1 MLIKP
6 KKKNKG
12 RKGVYILIHKGCN
25 QNMKQKELL
34 IKNKKSGRPV
44 VYVQTTTLL
53 TFRQKEIGEMIKKQI
68 NNRKDTLWTVMKIFM
83 VPQIQCS
90 GWLCERN
97 DNVIIH

>member
-6 KKKNKG
+6 KKNKG

-44 VYVQTTTLL
+44 VYVQTTTSL
-53 TFRQKEIGEMIKKQI
+53 TFRQKEIGEIIKKKQI
-68 NNRKDTLWTVMKIFM
+68 SNRKDTLWTVMKIFM
-83 VPQIQCS
+83 VP
-90 GWLCERN
+90 
-97 DNVIIH
+97 